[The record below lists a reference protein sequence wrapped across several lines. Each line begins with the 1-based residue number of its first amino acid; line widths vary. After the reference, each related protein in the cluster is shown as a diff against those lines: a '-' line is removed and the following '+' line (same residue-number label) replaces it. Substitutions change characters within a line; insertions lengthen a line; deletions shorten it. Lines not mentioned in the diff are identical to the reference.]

1 MIKSFSKINLFLRVL
16 KKNNKGLHNIQST
29 TMLINLHDKIS
40 INKIQKNKDEVVF
53 IGPFKKNIKNKTN
66 TVISALSLLRSEKII
81 NNKKR
86 YKILINKKIPSFA
99 GLGGGTG
106 NAATIIQYFLKKKIS
121 LKLLEIF
128 EKKIGSDLRLF
139 FSNHSFQKNLKKLKY
154 LKKNI
159 NFIFY

>member
-106 NAATIIQYFLKKKIS
+106 NAATIIKYFLKKK
-121 LKLLEIF
+121 
-128 EKKIGSDLRLF
+128 
-139 FSNHSFQKNLKKLKY
+139 
-154 LKKNI
+154 
-159 NFIFY
+159 

>member
-106 NAATIIQYFLKKKIS
+106 NAATIIKYFLKKK
-121 LKLLEIF
+121 
-128 EKKIGSDLRLF
+128 
-139 FSNHSFQKNLKKLKY
+139 NKLKIIR
-154 LKKNI
+154 NI
-159 NFIFY
+159 